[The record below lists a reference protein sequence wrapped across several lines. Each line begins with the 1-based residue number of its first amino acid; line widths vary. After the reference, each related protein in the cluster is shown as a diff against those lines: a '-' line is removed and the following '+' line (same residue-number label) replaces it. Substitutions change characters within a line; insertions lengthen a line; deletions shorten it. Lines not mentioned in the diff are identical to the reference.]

1 MPAAAWI
8 PNERYL
14 ERSRLRRFAE
24 ANGHRDSDALSAWSI
39 TDLDAFWR
47 AVERDLRLVW
57 RTPYRSVLDASA
69 GVPWTKWWIGGRLNY
84 VASAL
89 QHEPSRTAIL
99 WEGEDG
105 ATRRLTYAELASEV
119 RRFAA
124 GLRAIGVS
132 TGDRVGIFMPLT
144 PECAIATLAVSA
156 IGAIYTPIFSGYAAD
171 AIAGRLRDA
180 EASVLITADGFY
192 RRGQLVPMKETADAA
207 ADAAPSVTQVIVTE
221 RVARRVSMR
230 EGRDLTWDEV
240 VRRGVGADETFADT
254 AAEDPYMI
262 IYTSGTT
269 GRPKGAVHVHGGFPV
284 KAAQDMAHCF
294 DLQAGDVMWWFTD
307 LGWMMGPWLIA
318 GGLILGAT
326 IVLYDGTPD
335 FPDASRLWAMVER
348 HRVTHLGISPT
359 AIRSLMRSGE
369 EPVRK
374 HDRSSLFVL
383 GSTGEPWNP
392 EPWWWYH
399 RIVGEGRAPIINYSG
414 GTEVSGGILG
424 CTTWTAIEPAAFS
437 GPVPG
442 IAADVIDER
451 GRSVRGAVG
460 ELAIR
465 KPWPGMTRGFWKDP
479 DRYLATYWS
488 RVPDVWVHG
497 DWARVDAA
505 GFWYIEGR
513 SDDTLKIAG
522 KRVGPAEV
530 ESAAVAHPA
539 VLEAAAVGVPH
550 EIKGESIVVF
560 CVLRPNA
567 TASDGLAQ
575 EVQDKVA
582 ELLGKPLRPETV
594 RFVTQLPKTRNAKV
608 LRRVIRGAFL
618 GKSDLGDLSALENPA
633 AVDEIRGLSEP
644 AKGSVA

>member
-1 MPAAAWI
+1 P
-8 PNERYL
+8 
-14 ERSRLRRFAE
+14 
-24 ANGHRDSDALSAWSI
+24 
-39 TDLDAFWR
+39 
-47 AVERDLRLVW
+47 
-57 RTPYRSVLDASA
+57 
-69 GVPWTKWWIGGRLNY
+69 
-84 VASAL
+84 
-89 QHEPSRTAIL
+89 
-99 WEGEDG
+99 DG
-105 ATRRLTYAELASEV
+105 
-119 RRFAA
+119 
-124 GLRAIGVS
+124 
-132 TGDRVGIFMPLT
+132 
-144 PECAIATLAVSA
+144 
-156 IGAIYTPIFSGYAAD
+156 
-171 AIAGRLRDA
+171 
-180 EASVLITADGFY
+180 
-192 RRGQLVPMKETADAA
+192 
-207 ADAAPSVTQVIVTE
+207 
-221 RVARRVSMR
+221 
-230 EGRDLTWDEV
+230 
-240 VRRGVGADETFADT
+240 
-254 AAEDPYMI
+254 
-262 IYTSGTT
+262 
-269 GRPKGAVHVHGGFPV
+269 
-284 KAAQDMAHCF
+284 
-294 DLQAGDVMWWFTD
+294 
-307 LGWMMGPWLIA
+307 
-318 GGLILGAT
+318 
-326 IVLYDGTPD
+326 
-335 FPDASRLWAMVER
+335 SRLWAMVER
-348 HRVTHLGISPT
+348 HRVTHLGISRT

-567 TASDGLAQ
+567 TASDGLAR

-608 LRRVIRGAFL
+608 LRRVILCAFL
-618 GKSDLGDLSALENPA
+618 GKSDLGDLSALENP
-633 AVDEIRGLSEP
+633 
-644 AKGSVA
+644 